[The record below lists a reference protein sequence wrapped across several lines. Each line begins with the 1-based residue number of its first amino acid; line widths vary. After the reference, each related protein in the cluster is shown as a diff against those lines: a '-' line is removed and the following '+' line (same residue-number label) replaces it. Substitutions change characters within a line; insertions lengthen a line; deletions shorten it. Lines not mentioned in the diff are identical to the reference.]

1 MTLGRVEAEAL
12 QDVDPHLLLL
22 RIDRMALEGGDQ
34 LVASDRPAAEPDV
47 DVPGLVVDA
56 GADELELAGLRAP
69 STSAI
74 CSPPCWM
81 PWQRP
86 IVSTLP
92 WSIAAQV
99 FIAIGLA

>member
-1 MTLGRVEAEAL
+1 MRTFSCCEKTGC
-12 QDVDPHLLLL
+12 
-22 RIDRMALEGGDQ
+22 ALEGGEQ
-34 LVASDRPAAEPDV
+34 LVLADLAAAEADV
-47 DVPGLVVDA
+47 DEPGLVVDA
-56 GADELELAGLRAP
+56 RADEVEFAWSLAP

-74 CSPPCWM
+74 CSPPCWT

-92 WSIAAQV
+92 YSIAAQV